1 MEIPTYNSKPNND
14 FMSDFIRVIE
24 KLVIKDVVIW
34 ADKKVEAT
42 KQAAKKLEIKKYDFR
57 N

>member
-1 MEIPTYNSKPNND
+1 
-14 FMSDFIRVIE
+14 MSDFIRVIE
-24 KLVIKDVVIW
+24 KLVIKEIVIW

-42 KQAAKKLEIKKYDFR
+42 KQAASR